1 MEKAANNVPAQQD
14 RKIQLSAD
22 GEGTLKSVGGSRF
35 DEFVN
40 VCVADAIGK
49 LATDGICIVLGA
61 EGAGLSRLV
70 RERCDTVVSI
80 PMLGQVS
87 SLNVSAAAALVST
100 LLREEFLRDG
110 RVQVVDSPAAAEATV
125 TLVLVDYGRIAATV
139 RPGDTGLARKFVVTL
154 AGRLTLQDNR
164 SGKAMFTRRAVDGT
178 RDVFTDSGQLQSEAQ
193 ALPLIAGDLAKKVAH
208 AALDVW

>member
-1 MEKAANNVPAQQD
+1 MPRHLPRFLLLALGLLLAGCSHYGLGTGPGPAFHTVF
-14 RKIQLSAD
+14 LAPV
-22 GEGTLKSVGGSRF
+22 ENKS
-35 DEFVN
+35 
-40 VCVADAIGK
+40 DA
-49 LATDGICIVLGA
+49 
-61 EGAGLSRLV
+61 
-70 RERCDTVVSI
+70 
-80 PMLGQVS
+80 P
-87 SLNVSAAAALVST
+87 AAAALVST